1 MNFNDIRDLDFND
14 LGNASI
20 TAKAFI
26 LVLLVVV
33 VLVLG
38 YMLLIKDQRS
48 ELESEAQKEQTLK
61 QEFERK
67 QALAANLDE
76 YERQLEEMK
85 ELLDVML
92 RQLPSKTEMPEL
104 LIDISQTALATGIAN
119 ELFEPGAEVNRG
131 FYAEKPITIRM
142 LGTYHQFGQFVSGV
156 ASLPRVVIMTMSDIE
171 LKPVD
176 EQLRGDLR
184 MQGTLKT
191 YRYLDEDELL
201 AQAETDNG

>member
-38 YMLLIKDQRS
+38 YMLLIKDKRT

-67 QALAANLDE
+67 QGLAANLDE

-171 LKPVD
+171 LEPLN